1 MGETGRPP
9 LSPALLL
16 VMLGGGLRTRL
27 ERDLR
32 AEGLSLRHFSAL
44 GHLAHQPGLSYSE
57 LARRD
62 GITTQSMQ
70 STLLQLQDMGAVER
84 LTAPGRGRAADL
96 KVTAAGEQLLG
107 RCRVV
112 LSAIDAELAAQL
124 GAEAADGLA
133 GQVLQLLAALADDP
147 SEVTRKSS

>member
-1 MGETGRPP
+1 MEETRRPP

-16 VMLGGGLRTRL
+16 VMLGGELRARL

-62 GITTQSMQ
+62 GITAQSMQ

-112 LSAIDAELAAQL
+112 LSAIDAELTARL
-124 GAEAADGLA
+124 GAEATDGLI
-133 GQVLQLLAALADDP
+133 GKVLQLLTALAAEP
-147 SEVTRKSS
+147 SEITPGSS